1 MVTTVECEER
11 IDYAGTAESMTKAF
25 GFREAIPPAR
35 LEWLYERAFGLG
47 TTVVAL
53 RDGSRKV
60 GQIALVRQVLQ
71 LNGQRETAAQ
81 LVDLFIA
88 PGYRGRESLRL
99 LYDEVERQF
108 IRQGFRFAIGM
119 PNAKALGV
127 NAHFFKLQPHLTLPM
142 SLGISVPRPGSPQ
155 GLSLRFNSRD
165 RDRLLPVLAQFRS
178 ASTDNGLLWNETMLF
193 DRLSRPTHDY
203 GIHVAGDLLLIS
215 SWRRTRGVSHTLL
228 CGFLVR
234 PGGRACESEMDDV
247 VRAACLMWSRRFYV
261 YVGTNTKLP
270 KSPGVVMPERIRPSP
285 MLVQLRDFRSGQAP
299 PFRLDRYELIDFDYA

>member
-1 MVTTVECEER
+1 MVTTVECEQR
-11 IDYAGTAESMTKAF
+11 ADYAGTAEAMTRAF
-25 GFREAIPPAR
+25 GFREPIPPGR

-53 RDGSRKV
+53 RDGSKKI
-60 GQIALVRQVLQ
+60 GQIALVRQILQ
-71 LNGQRETAAQ
+71 LNGKRETAAQ

-88 PGYRGRESLRL
+88 PSYRGREALRL

-108 IRQGFRFAIGM
+108 TNQGIRFAIGM

-127 NAHFFKLQPHLTLPM
+127 NAHFFELRPYLTLPV
-142 SLGISVPRPGSPQ
+142 SAGINLPRPRSRQ
-155 GLSLRFNSRD
+155 LLSLQFNSRD
-165 RDRLLPVLAQFRS
+165 RDHLLPLLAQFRS
-178 ASTDNGLLWNETMLF
+178 ANTDNGLFWTETMLF

-215 SWRRTRGVSHTLL
+215 SWRRTRGVGHTLL

-234 PGGRACESEMDDV
+234 PGGRASESEMDEV
-247 VRAACLMWSRRFYV
+247 VRAACLMWGHRLYV
-261 YVGTNTKLP
+261 YVGTNAKLP
-270 KSPGVVMPERIRPSP
+270 RPPGVVMPKRVRPSP
-285 MLVQLRDFRSGQAP
+285 MLVQLRDFRPDQAA